1 MSSQTSEPEL
11 NEISLNDTNVEIS
24 EPNSNFIVQYL
35 NEKKNDQDCKQLMNV
50 IFTLIL
56 ELYRVLMGAFLV
68 VFVPQKCNDNICSM
82 TENINR
88 SDIISRLAISAN
100 LLTFLIFIT
109 LYVIEVRRENKL
121 IKYLEV
127 NRFTPVD
134 NESVGEALTKL
145 DDKRKTTILNYDRY
159 YRNGGYLSTFGFILN
174 TVLSLICIFNNYLG
188 SKTLTV
194 LLTNVL
200 FMGMKVSDVFS
211 IVNTKKNVFYSAYL
225 TNKVQFNDVDPDKVL
240 NNSV

>member
-24 EPNSNFIVQYL
+24 EPNSNFVVQYL
-35 NEKKNDQDCKQLMNV
+35 NEKKNDQEIKQ
-50 IFTLIL
+50 
-56 ELYRVLMGAFLV
+56 
-68 VFVPQKCNDNICSM
+68 
-82 TENINR
+82 NINR

-174 TVLSLICIFNNYLG
+174 TVLSLICVYI
-188 SKTLTV
+188 
-194 LLTNVL
+194 
-200 FMGMKVSDVFS
+200 
-211 IVNTKKNVFYSAYL
+211 
-225 TNKVQFNDVDPDKVL
+225 QFL
-240 NNSV
+240 